1 MLHFHYWIKFISFI
15 TTYQI
20 VQEGDIVLTKVAV
33 IRILILG
40 LNLTNMYIIKMINP
54 LNTTISV
61 FLNTK
66 IYPFKQIYCDIVA

>member
-1 MLHFHYWIKFISFI
+1 MKHSHYWIKFISFI

-20 VQEGDIVLTKVAV
+20 VQDGDIVLTNVAV

-40 LNLTNMYIIKMINP
+40 LNLANMYIIKMINP

-61 FLNTK
+61 FLKTK
-66 IYPFKQIYCDIVA
+66 FTLLNKYIVIL